1 MDIKEFVKYE
11 LKGWGKYER
20 IIFPLEILLIIL
32 ISIYLKDNKIAL
44 ISAICG
50 ISYTI
55 LAGKGKISC
64 YLFGLTGTLCY
75 AFISYKN
82 HLFGNLG
89 LYMLYYF
96 PMQIFGIFKWKNH
109 LKKDS
114 HEIIKTKLSKKE
126 LYLYT
131 ISAVIISAILGFI
144 LDKTGDATPYID
156 SITTTFSII
165 GLIFTIK
172 RCIEQWYI
180 WTVVN
185 GLSTLMWIKA
195 YLEGSNCFATIIMW
209 ATYFILGIYFLYNW
223 RKELKLQK

>member
-1 MDIKEFVKYE
+1 
-11 LKGWGKYER
+11 
-20 IIFPLEILLIIL
+20 
-32 ISIYLKDNKIAL
+32 
-44 ISAICG
+44 
-50 ISYTI
+50 
-55 LAGKGKISC
+55 
-64 YLFGLTGTLCY
+64 
-75 AFISYKN
+75 
-82 HLFGNLG
+82 
-89 LYMLYYF
+89 
-96 PMQIFGIFKWKNH
+96 MQIFGIFKWKNH

-195 YLEGSNCFATIIMW
+195 YMQGSNCFATIIMW